1 MAGVMRK
8 GWLAALALGLA
19 AGLLGGGGDR
29 ALGTHPD
36 TEKPDNEAIY
46 SACVGQALESFG
58 FEDAAGLG
66 SEDAINCLAHYG
78 VTLGRTATMFAPRET
93 VSRWQ
98 MALFM
103 ARAASV
109 AGIVLEN
116 PATDQGF
123 TDIGA
128 LSEAAQNAVNG
139 LAKAG
144 IMPGVSTT
152 AFSPNSPVTRSSM
165 ADLLDAFLSRATP
178 GEGGFNDMQYQD
190 VSAASVGTVFTD
202 INTVTRNTYSSIGRI
217 YEMGVA
223 KGLGD
228 HQFGPND
235 LVTRAQMASF
245 ITRALAH
252 TTARPA
258 GISIQNDTVELGQET
273 VDLVI
278 SLRDPNFQPMV
289 DQSVDVFSSTDADS
303 AFRDDGTCAT
313 SGDGSPAIASGGG
326 PSKCQIDVGDLRTG
340 GLGDVVELSIDLQS
354 ANRTVWAWSGAIGDK
369 FNLEDTTAAM
379 TSIAYTKPV
388 VKVVL
393 TDSLSDNQQFLKF
406 GDSVTFTWQ
415 AADEDDNPVAE
426 SGYRIPITATTY
438 AAGGGGGSAGRTYT
452 TDEDGK
458 VELTYTQE
466 GTSATGETARVTLLV
481 GAISGPAVPNGQTWT
496 VTDKT
501 ANKMI
506 AADAMIPD
514 PADADVSDGQDML
527 PHPDA
532 GRFVASWSEATAV
545 ATTLKLENPNSF
557 VLASNEGAGAGNAL
571 SATLTDQYG
580 DGVGGGTVFFR
591 STDPLGLGARGGT
604 AQAPVGVRCGA
615 LMGSDREN
623 SAALSD
629 DCWVGAPRN
638 NNRRTTNAAGLA
650 RFSYNR
656 DSEDKGEEWLWAT
669 YSSGSGADAINLVS
683 DRLYQYWAVEAEGPA
698 SGPIL
703 EADTDNDQILIY
715 DEGPVLLNYDGNDQL
730 ISLDGPGSFA
740 TFNKQLDRADDAD
753 PPTHITV
760 GSYQAKATGVSKI
773 TLERKTRIS
782 AALATDLAAEI
793 AGSMGLRAD
802 VDASDGGV
810 IVIGTD
816 IVSAGADDDRTDKVW
831 VFDGADDETP
841 QALTETAMEN
851 YGWDVAISNDGTTIV
866 VGDPGASS
874 NVGAVYVYTRGD
886 DGTYAKAATLTDSNN
901 GPGQTGTAST
911 TAGRL
916 GESVDISGDGTII
929 AAISPTDTRDSGA
942 NDGKVYLRP
951 ALGWADTADPSYT
964 IAVAAQEGGRGVSV
978 SDDGSVIAIG
988 VFDQSG
994 GDGGVM
1000 LAQPPS
1006 GVWVTNAA
1014 NTAVA
1019 LDVSGDDAFDSAR
1032 GLGNNVKISGDGTVV
1047 AIPGSPRLYAA
1058 GADNYREVVYVFT
1071 APEDGTWA
1079 AADSGYEKLT
1089 LPGLLNGAELPPGN
1103 VPSEGI
1109 GRRFAEWVDVN
1120 SNGGRII
1127 TGSYLRPNVN
1137 HRGSIVLFNR
1147 GSEGAYDVER
1157 QYLGSGPNT
1166 GFGRFGAFSGD
1177 NAIVGID
1184 RFGAV
1189 VSRLVR

>member
-8 GWLAALALGLA
+8 GWLTALVLLGLV
-19 AGLLGGGGDR
+19 AGLLGGGDR
-29 ALGTHPD
+29 ALGNHPD
-36 TEKPDNEAIY
+36 TEKPDYEAVY
-46 SACVGQALESFG
+46 SACVGPALESFG

-78 VTLGRTATMFAPRET
+78 VTLGRTPTMFAPRET

-103 ARAASV
+103 SRAASA

-123 TDIGA
+123 TDIGG

-152 AFSPNSPVTRSSM
+152 EFSPNSSVTRSSM
-165 ADLLDAFLSRATP
+165 ADLLDAFLSRAAP
-178 GEGGFNDMQYQD
+178 GEGGFNNGRYQD
-190 VSAASVGTVFTD
+190 VSPASAGAVFTD
-202 INTVTRNTYSSIGRI
+202 IITSEVTRSTYDSIGRI

-223 KGLGD
+223 KGLD
-228 HQFGPND
+228 VHQFGPNE

-252 TTARPA
+252 TAARPA
-258 GISIQNDTVELGQET
+258 GISIQNDTVELGQQT
-273 VDLVI
+273 VELVI
-278 SLRDPNFQPMV
+278 SLRDPTFQPLV
-289 DQSVDVFSSTDADS
+289 GQSVDVFSSTDADS
-303 AFRDDGTCAT
+303 AFGEDGTCAT
-313 SGDGSPAIASGGG
+313 AGDASPALASGGG
-326 PSKCQIDVGDLRTG
+326 PSKCAIDFGDLQTG
-340 GLGDVVELSIDLQS
+340 PSGDVTGLSIDLQG
-354 ANRTVWAWSGAIGDK
+354 ADRTVWAWSGAIGDT
-369 FNLEDTTAAM
+369 FNSEETTSSII
-379 TSIAYTKPV
+379 SIAYTKPV

-393 TDSLSDNQQFLKF
+393 TDDLSDNQQFLKF

-426 SGYRIPITATTY
+426 SGYKIPITATTY
-438 AAGGGGGSAGRTYT
+438 AVGGGGGSAGRTYT

-458 VELTYTQE
+458 VELTFTQE
-466 GTSATGETARVTLLV
+466 GTSAANETARVTLSV
-481 GAISGPAVPNGQTWT
+481 GAITGPAVPSGQTWT
-496 VTDKT
+496 VTDKAT
-501 ANKMI
+501 NKMI

-514 PADADVSDGQDML
+514 PDDTDDSDGQDMM

-532 GRFVASWSEATAV
+532 GRFAARWSEASAV

-557 VLASNEGAGAGNAL
+557 VLASNEGDGAGNAL
-571 SATLTDQYG
+571 TATLTDQYG

-591 STDPLGLGARGGT
+591 STDPLGLGARGG
-604 AQAPVGVRCGA
+604 APQAPVGVRCA
-615 LMGSDREN
+615 VLMRSDRADSNGSD
-623 SAALSD
+623 D

-638 NNRRTTNAAGLA
+638 NHRRTTNAAGLA

-669 YSSGSGADAINLVS
+669 YSSGSGEDAINLVS
-683 DRLYQYWAVEAEGPA
+683 ERLYQYWAEEAAGSA

-703 EADTDNDQILIY
+703 EADTDNNQILIY
-715 DEGPVLLNYDGNDQL
+715 DEGPTLINYDGNDQL
-730 ISLDGPGSFA
+730 INLDGPGSFA
-740 TFNKQLDRADDAD
+740 AFGKQLDRADDAD
-753 PPTHITV
+753 PPTHVAV
-760 GSYQAKATGVSKI
+760 GAYKDKVSEVSKI

-782 AALATDLAAEI
+782 SALTGDLAEEI
-793 AGSMGLRAD
+793 AGSLGLGAD

-810 IVIGTD
+810 IVIGN
-816 IVSAGADDDRTDKVW
+816 GTDKVW
-831 VFDGADDETP
+831 VFDGADDEDP
-841 QALTETAMEN
+841 QELTETATEN
-851 YGWDVAISNDGTTIV
+851 YGWDVAISNDGATIV

-874 NVGAVYVYTRGD
+874 NVGAVYVYTRDD
-886 DGTYAKAATLTDSNN
+886 DGAYAKAATLTDTMN
-901 GPGQTGTAST
+901 GPGESGTASAT
-911 TAGRL
+911 DGNF
-916 GESVDISGDGTII
+916 GESVDISGDGTTIVGI
-929 AAISPTDTRDSGA
+929 APDDARDAGSET
-942 NDGKVYLRP
+942 DGKIYSMP
-951 ALGWADTADPSYT
+951 DGGWIDNATPDHT
-964 IAVAAQEGGRGVSV
+964 ISVNAVTGGRGVSI
-978 SDDGSVIAIG
+978 SDDGTVIAIG
-988 VFDQSG
+988 VFDQSN

-1000 LAQPPS
+1000 LAQASS
-1006 GVWVTNAA
+1006 GAWSATAA
-1014 NTAVA
+1014 NAAVA
-1019 LDVSGDDAFDSAR
+1019 LDVSGDDEFDSAR
-1032 GLGNNVKISGDGTVV
+1032 GLGANVKISGDGTVV

-1058 GADNYREVVYVFT
+1058 GGDNYREVVYLFT

-1079 AADSGYEKLT
+1079 AANTGYARLT
-1089 LPGLLNGAELPPGN
+1089 LPGLLNGAELSPGA

-1120 SNGGRII
+1120 SNGGEVI

-1137 HRGSIVLFNR
+1137 NRGTIVLFTRDSSDGTYN
-1147 GSEGAYDVER
+1147 VER
-1157 QYLGSGPNT
+1157 QYMGAGPNT

-1177 NAIVGID
+1177 NYIVGVD
-1184 RFGAV
+1184 RFGAA

>member
-1 MAGVMRK
+1 M
-8 GWLAALALGLA
+8 
-19 AGLLGGGGDR
+19 
-29 ALGTHPD
+29 
-36 TEKPDNEAIY
+36 
-46 SACVGQALESFG
+46 
-58 FEDAAGLG
+58 
-66 SEDAINCLAHYG
+66 
-78 VTLGRTATMFAPRET
+78 
-93 VSRWQ
+93 
-98 MALFM
+98 
-103 ARAASV
+103 
-109 AGIVLEN
+109 
-116 PATDQGF
+116 
-123 TDIGA
+123 
-128 LSEAAQNAVNG
+128 
-139 LAKAG
+139 
-144 IMPGVSTT
+144 
-152 AFSPNSPVTRSSM
+152 
-165 ADLLDAFLSRATP
+165 
-178 GEGGFNDMQYQD
+178 
-190 VSAASVGTVFTD
+190 
-202 INTVTRNTYSSIGRI
+202 
-217 YEMGVA
+217 
-223 KGLGD
+223 
-228 HQFGPND
+228 
-235 LVTRAQMASF
+235 
-245 ITRALAH
+245 
-252 TTARPA
+252 
-258 GISIQNDTVELGQET
+258 
-273 VDLVI
+273 
-278 SLRDPNFQPMV
+278 
-289 DQSVDVFSSTDADS
+289 
-303 AFRDDGTCAT
+303 
-313 SGDGSPAIASGGG
+313 
-326 PSKCQIDVGDLRTG
+326 
-340 GLGDVVELSIDLQS
+340 
-354 ANRTVWAWSGAIGDK
+354 
-369 FNLEDTTAAM
+369 
-379 TSIAYTKPV
+379 
-388 VKVVL
+388 
-393 TDSLSDNQQFLKF
+393 
-406 GDSVTFTWQ
+406 
-415 AADEDDNPVAE
+415 
-426 SGYRIPITATTY
+426 
-438 AAGGGGGSAGRTYT
+438 
-452 TDEDGK
+452 
-458 VELTYTQE
+458 
-466 GTSATGETARVTLLV
+466 
-481 GAISGPAVPNGQTWT
+481 
-496 VTDKT
+496 
-501 ANKMI
+501 
-506 AADAMIPD
+506 
-514 PADADVSDGQDML
+514 
-527 PHPDA
+527 
-532 GRFVASWSEATAV
+532 
-545 ATTLKLENPNSF
+545 
-557 VLASNEGAGAGNAL
+557 
-571 SATLTDQYG
+571 
-580 DGVGGGTVFFR
+580 
-591 STDPLGLGARGGT
+591 
-604 AQAPVGVRCGA
+604 
-615 LMGSDREN
+615 
-623 SAALSD
+623 
-629 DCWVGAPRN
+629 
-638 NNRRTTNAAGLA
+638 
-650 RFSYNR
+650 
-656 DSEDKGEEWLWAT
+656 
-669 YSSGSGADAINLVS
+669 
-683 DRLYQYWAVEAEGPA
+683 
-698 SGPIL
+698 
-703 EADTDNDQILIY
+703 
-715 DEGPVLLNYDGNDQL
+715 
-730 ISLDGPGSFA
+730 
-740 TFNKQLDRADDAD
+740 
-753 PPTHITV
+753 

-942 NDGKVYLRP
+942 NDGKAYLRP